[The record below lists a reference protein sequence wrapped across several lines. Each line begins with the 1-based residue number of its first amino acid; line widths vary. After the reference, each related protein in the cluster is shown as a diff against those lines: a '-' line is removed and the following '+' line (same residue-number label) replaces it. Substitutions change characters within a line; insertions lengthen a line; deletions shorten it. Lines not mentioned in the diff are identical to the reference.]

1 MGAWGVESFE
11 NDDALDWLADLEQAD
26 DEQFL
31 VETLTAAIEEA
42 GYLEVGVASNAIAAA
57 EVVATLAGRPAPNL
71 PKVAVAW
78 AATHAVPDPG
88 SLVALALG
96 ALDRIERKSELASLW
111 VEGYAE
117 LWLAAVAELRTRL
130 GAEPP
135 PRGT

>member
-11 NDDALDWLADLEQAD
+11 NDDALDWLANLEQAD

-57 EVVATLAGRPAPNL
+57 EVVAALAGRPAPNL
-71 PKVAVAW
+71 PE
-78 AATHAVPDPG
+78 AATAWVTTHPTPRLGNLEAL
-88 SLVALALG
+88 SRRALA
-96 ALDRIERKSELASLW
+96 RIEGESELASLW
-111 VEGYAE
+111 AEGDAE

-130 GAEPP
+130 G
-135 PRGT
+135 